1 MTTLDTIIM
10 VVYGLAIIGYGLYK
24 ARSKDSEEY
33 FLGGRAM
40 IWPVVGISL
49 FAANISSS
57 TLVGLA
63 GDAFVTNVH
72 VYNYEWAAAVILV
85 FFAIFFMPFYLKT
98 GVYTM
103 PEFLERRFDSRSRYY
118 FSFVTII
125 SNIIVD
131 TAAGLYV
138 GLLIFKILFPS
149 LPPYVI
155 IIILAAASAA
165 YTIPGGLS
173 SVIHTEVIQAVLL
186 ILGSIVLTVFAF
198 AEVGGWGEMVNRLN
212 ELGSQGHWGAD
223 GPQNADEVLS
233 LVRGADDEFM
243 PWTGLLIGVPILGF
257 YFWITNQFMV
267 QRVLSAKDLNHGR
280 WGALFAGLLKL
291 PVIFIMVLPGVLA
304 ILLYRDLDLTFLN
317 YETVKFGE
325 KVLCEDLN
333 NCPNM
338 TYPVLLFKLL
348 PQGLLGL
355 VLAGLLAAMM
365 SSISAT
371 FNSASTLITMDFV
384 TKFRPN
390 MNSQQLVVAGQVATL
405 VLVIL
410 ASAWAPQIER
420 FGSLFK
426 YLQLVISFICPPV
439 VGVFILGLFWKRAN
453 GTGAF
458 TSLIVGFLIAATF
471 LGFEAGKEGLKS
483 DAVAFVKAENLKKGV
498 ETNIN
503 APEFAKA
510 VDGYIAENI
519 SPVMETIT
527 SIHFLHKAGYLM
539 LICVVINILVSLMTP
554 APPAE
559 KVAEYTWSRRLI
571 REESAELKGLPW
583 YQNYRILSVILL
595 VITAIVV
602 GSFL

>member
-1 MTTLDTIIM
+1 MENFQLTTVDTVIM
-10 VVYGLAIIGYGLYK
+10 VVYGLVIIGYGLYK
-24 ARSKDSEEY
+24 ARSKNSEEY

-63 GDAFVTNVH
+63 GDAYSTNTH
-72 VYNYEWAAAVILV
+72 VYNYEWMAAVILV

-149 LPPYVI
+149 LPAYVI
-155 IIILAAASAA
+155 IIILAAAAAA

-173 SVIHTEVIQAVLL
+173 SVIHTEVIQAILL
-186 ILGSIVLTVFAF
+186 ILGSIVLTFFAF
-198 AEVGGWGEMVNRLN
+198 REVGGWGAMVDQLN
-212 ELGSQGHWGAD
+212 ALGSQNHWGEG
-223 GPQNADEVLS
+223 GPQGAEEVLS
-233 LVRGADDEFM
+233 MVRGAEDEFM

-267 QRVLSAKDLNHGR
+267 QRVLSAKNLDHGR

-304 ILLYRDLDLTFLN
+304 ILLFRDLDLSFLN
-317 YETVKFGE
+317 YETIKYGE
-325 KVLCEDLN
+325 KVLCRDLS

-348 PQGLLGL
+348 PTGLLGL

-384 TKFRPN
+384 SKLRPN
-390 MNSQQLVVAGQVATL
+390 LSSQQLVAVGQVSTL

-410 ASAWAPQIER
+410 AAAWAPQIER

-458 TSLIVGFLIAATF
+458 VSLIIGFLIAATF
-471 LGFEAGKEGLKS
+471 LGFEAGKEALRS
-483 DAVAFVKAENLKKGV
+483 EAVEYVRVNV
-498 ETNIN
+498 TNDI
-503 APEFAKA
+503 ASPEFGEALGTY
-510 VDGYIAENI
+510 VDSNI
-519 SPVMETIT
+519 SAMMKVIT
-527 SIHFLHKAGYLM
+527 DIHFLHKAALLM
-539 LICVVINILVSLMTP
+539 LICVIINVLISLMTP
-554 APPAE
+554 PPSEDKIAD
-559 KVAEYTWSRRLI
+559 YTWSRRLI
-571 REESAELKGLPW
+571 REETKELEGLPW
-583 YQNYRILSVILL
+583 YQNYRVLSILL
-595 VITAIVV
+595 LIATAIIV
-602 GSFL
+602 GFFW